1 MDYHPGASHSIQLSV
16 THVAYSQNIHTH
28 THQPENDCSYPLFLM
43 RQGNTTTTYTHCK
56 SRRITNHTPHIQV
69 VGDLW
74 EKYMNTLSTDVEE
87 G

>member
-1 MDYHPGASHSIQLSV
+1 
-16 THVAYSQNIHTH
+16 
-28 THQPENDCSYPLFLM
+28 M